1 MKPSK
6 PVPSSK
12 SKQHEQHKKS
22 APSVIAAITDYFQRD
37 DTLPLPQLRRLGLI
51 YSSYRFVVSLFS
63 MLMVYIT
70 ARASDG
76 SSLPS
81 FLQQTALSFYVLLS
95 LILLGLFYVVTKHPR
110 QQLAFGLAVDVIILS
125 LLLYTAG
132 APDLQL
138 TMLYMVVVAA
148 SFMLLHSSQAL
159 IITLLAIIFV
169 IYQQFFYAI
178 ANSMNL
184 ANLGDA
190 LLMSA
195 SFLAVGGLSWSISQR
210 LVQVEKVAA
219 RHAKE
224 VERLNVINQEVITQM
239 ANGVIVID
247 CEQVV
252 LANLSAYQLL
262 SIPNATAMDAEYV
275 ETNAALSSSQNDSLN
290 NFLNSTSPKNHTKNT
305 SNHLADNTLSDFQ
318 QQLRAQHLQLFE
330 ACLSIET
337 GQSRSFIYELPTT
350 ANASVFGKLRVEIIP
365 LKNDSKLVILED
377 LRREQAS
384 AQQLKLASL
393 GQLTASIAHE
403 IRNPLAAIS
412 QASQLLIED
421 VEENQTVEDVSANDA
436 LAGNHELYKMIF
448 TQTKRVNRI
457 IEDVLK
463 LSRQQIANQ
472 QLIALADWMPEFLAN
487 YFQGHDVFLHSHA
500 QPTISFDP
508 HQLEQI
514 FINLINNGLRHSSY
528 AHPHAVVEIE
538 IYCADNDVII
548 DVLDDGTGVSTAD
561 LTHLFNPFF
570 TTDKAGTGLGL
581 YLSQAF
587 CEANHARLLY
597 IPEHK
602 KTCFRLIAPAIDN
615 AAIDNEAA
623 NKMK

>member
-1 MKPSK
+1 MKSL
-6 PVPSSK
+6 
-12 SKQHEQHKKS
+12 KS
-22 APSVIAAITDYFQRD
+22 APSKSVNSISSVIATVIDYFQRD

-76 SSLPS
+76 TSLPS

-247 CEQVV
+247 CEEVV
-252 LANLSAYQLL
+252 LANLAAYQLL
-262 SIPNATAMDAEYV
+262 SIPNTTAMEAEYV
-275 ETNAALSSSQNDSLN
+275 ETNATLSSSQNDSLN
-290 NFLNSTSPKNHTKNT
+290 NFLNSTSPKNHAENT
-305 SNHLADNTLSDFQ
+305 SNHLADNTLADFQ

-337 GQSRSFIYELPTT
+337 GQSRSFIYELPAT

-365 LKNDSKLVILED
+365 LKDDSKLIILED

-421 VEENQTVEDVSANDA
+421 IEESRAIESASANDA

-463 LSRQQIANQ
+463 LSRQQTAKQ

-500 QPTISFDP
+500 QPSISFDP

-561 LTHLFNPFF
+561 LNHLFNPFF

-615 AAIDNEAA
+615 EAH
-623 NKMK
+623 

>member
-1 MKPSK
+1 MKPLELAQTENLN
-6 PVPSSK
+6 K
-12 SKQHEQHKKS
+12 SKNS
-22 APSVIAAITDYFQRD
+22 ATSFVAAITDYLQRD

-76 SSLPS
+76 TSLPS

-95 LILLGLFYVVTKHPR
+95 LILLGLFYVVTKHLR
-110 QQLAFGLAVDVIILS
+110 RQLAFGLVVDVIILS

-184 ANLGDA
+184 TNLGDA

-195 SFLAVGGLSWSISQR
+195 SFLAVGGLSWTISQR

-219 RHAKE
+219 SHAKE
-224 VERLNVINQEVITQM
+224 VERLNVINQEVIAQM

-247 CEQVV
+247 AKQVV
-252 LANLSAYQLL
+252 LANLAAYQLL
-262 SIPNATAMDAEYV
+262 SISN
-275 ETNAALSSSQNDSLN
+275 SSLQAITEAIDTEDR
-290 NFLNSTSPKNHTKNT
+290 LNSSPSDIANNGSSKD
-305 SNHLADNTLSDFQ
+305 DNNPLSDFQ
-318 QQLRAQHLQLFE
+318 QQVREQHLQLFD
-330 ACLSIET
+330 ACLSVET
-337 GQSRSFIYELPTT
+337 GQSRTFIYELPAV
-350 ANASVFGKLRVEIIP
+350 ANVSVVGKLRVEIIP
-365 LKNDSKLVILED
+365 LKDESKLIILED

-421 VEENQTVEDVSANDA
+421 IEESQITHDDTSATDEM
-436 LAGNHELYKMIF
+436 AGNHELYKIIF
-448 TQTKRVNRI
+448 MQTKRVNRI

-463 LSRQQIANQ
+463 LSRQQTANQ
-472 QLIALADWMPEFLAN
+472 QMIVLADWMPVFLEN
-487 YFQGHDVFLHSHA
+487 YFQGHDVFLHIKT
-500 QPTISFDP
+500 QPTISFDT

-514 FINLINNGLRHSSY
+514 LINLINNGLRHSSY

-548 DVLDDGTGVSTAD
+548 DILDDGTGVNTAD
-561 LTHLFNPFF
+561 LSHLFNPFF

-597 IPEHK
+597 IPEHT
-602 KTCFRLIAPAIDN
+602 KTCFRLIAPAIH
-615 AAIDNEAA
+615 NEAVD
-623 NKMK
+623 N

>member
-1 MKPSK
+1 MKPLE
-6 PVPSSK
+6 PAQTENLNK
-12 SKQHEQHKKS
+12 SKNS
-22 APSVIAAITDYFQRD
+22 ATSFVAAITDYLQRD

-76 SSLPS
+76 TSLPS

-95 LILLGLFYVVTKHPR
+95 LILLGLFYVVTKHLR
-110 QQLAFGLAVDVIILS
+110 RQLAFGLVVDVIILS

-184 ANLGDA
+184 TNLGDA

-195 SFLAVGGLSWSISQR
+195 SFLAVGGLSWTISQR

-219 RHAKE
+219 SHAKE
-224 VERLNVINQEVITQM
+224 VERLNVINQEVIAQM

-247 CEQVV
+247 AKQVV
-252 LANLSAYQLL
+252 LANLAAYQLL
-262 SIPNATAMDAEYV
+262 SISNSSLQAVTEATN
-275 ETNAALSSSQNDSLN
+275 TNDR
-290 NFLNSTSPKNHTKNT
+290 LNSSPSDIANNGSSKD
-305 SNHLADNTLSDFQ
+305 DNNPLSDFQ
-318 QQLRAQHLQLFE
+318 QQVREQHLQLFD
-330 ACLSIET
+330 ACLSVET
-337 GQSRSFIYELPTT
+337 GQSRTFIYELPAV
-350 ANASVFGKLRVEIIP
+350 ANVSVVGKLRVEIIP
-365 LKNDSKLVILED
+365 LKDDSKLIILED

-421 VEENQTVEDVSANDA
+421 IEESQITHDDTSATEEM
-436 LAGNHELYKMIF
+436 AGNHELYKIIF
-448 TQTKRVNRI
+448 MQTKRVNRI

-463 LSRQQIANQ
+463 LSRQQTANQ
-472 QLIALADWMPEFLAN
+472 QMIVLADWMPVFLEN
-487 YFQGHDVFLHSHA
+487 YFQGHDVFLHIKT
-500 QPTISFDP
+500 QPTISFDT

-514 FINLINNGLRHSSY
+514 LINLINNGLRHSSY

-548 DVLDDGTGVSTAD
+548 DILDDGTGVNTAD
-561 LTHLFNPFF
+561 LSHLFNPFF

-602 KTCFRLIAPAIDN
+602 KTCFRLIAPAIHN
-615 AAIDNEAA
+615 EAIDN
-623 NKMK
+623 